1 MTRGTSKGIRVVAG
15 TAKGRRLA
23 SPPTDATRPTPN
35 RVREAVFN
43 SLYSMGV
50 LEGAQVLDVY
60 AGTGALG
67 IEALSRGAAEAVFV
81 ERDPAMVAVLRDN
94 LETTRL
100 ADRATVMAMDA
111 EIALAELAR
120 RRCRFDVALVDP
132 PYAFDAW
139 PGLLSRIPADVVVAE
154 SDRPVEVGPDFAI
167 HHQRRHGGTVVTFAQ
182 AASGGPILTGAE
194 Q

>member
-1 MTRGTSKGIRVVAG
+1 MAG

-23 SPPTDATRPTPN
+23 SPPTNATRPTPN

-43 SLYSMGV
+43 SLYSLGAI
-50 LEGAQVLDVY
+50 EGARVLDLF

-81 ERDPAMVAVLRDN
+81 ENDPAVARLLRDN
-94 LETTRL
+94 LELTRL
-100 ADRATVMAMDA
+100 VDRAAVMVVDA
-111 EIALAELAR
+111 DTALMRLVR
-120 RRCRFDVALVDP
+120 GPRFDVALVDP
-132 PYAFDAW
+132 PYTFDAW
-139 PGLLSRIPADVVVAE
+139 PELLSRVPAELVVAE
-154 SDRPVEVGPDFAI
+154 SDRPVDVGPDFAI
-167 HHQRRHGGTVVTFAQ
+167 HQHRRHGGTVVTFAQ

>member
-1 MTRGTSKGIRVVAG
+1 MAG

-23 SPPTDATRPTPN
+23 SPPTNATRPTPN

-43 SLYSMGV
+43 SLYSLGAI
-50 LEGAQVLDVY
+50 EGARVLDLF

-81 ERDPAMVAVLRDN
+81 ENDPAVARLLRDN
-94 LETTRL
+94 LELTRL
-100 ADRATVMAMDA
+100 VDRAAVMVVDA
-111 EIALAELAR
+111 DTALMGLAR
-120 RRCRFDVALVDP
+120 GPRFDVALVDP
-132 PYAFDAW
+132 PYTFDAW
-139 PGLLSRIPADVVVAE
+139 PELLSRVPAELVVAE
-154 SDRPVEVGPDFAI
+154 SDRPVDVGPDFAI
-167 HHQRRHGGTVVTFAQ
+167 HQHRRHGGTVVTFAQ